1 MLSSRV
7 YRSLNYT
14 SQYIYTPSNDLMIV
28 NNDLQ
33 GKWKETVVAQLQVAT
48 LYRHANPPIG

>member
-48 LYRHANPPIG
+48 LYRHANPSIG